1 MRRASVVGGG
11 VLILALA
18 LGVLRARNDIQD
30 EVDAAASLAHAMGV
44 LNRLANADDPSA
56 ISTLRSV
63 QAGHPFRHLELQVL
77 AADGTPL
84 LVPPTAIEPTA
95 GTSWTTALNVL
106 MGEFVPP
113 RIATWDLPRP
123 DGSRW
128 TVSLSASSASE
139 RQEAFVSLLGM
150 LCLLLVSVLG
160 LLLAM
165 RWNLARAFA
174 PLGRLL
180 QAIGA
185 IEAQGTVAVQQL
197 PRMPIRELE
206 SVAAALRHMGA
217 ALDQADVMRRR
228 LGQQVLT
235 LQEDERARLAREI
248 HDEFGQRLT
257 AMRVDAAWLLRRVA
271 GQPDL
276 KTVIEGMATQCELVQ
291 QDVRSLLAR
300 LQPFGP
306 QASGD
311 CEFEDLSRLLEMLQ
325 ALVAGWAQPGR
336 EGGFDCGLHL
346 AWHSASGQP
355 QHWPGDGSIGALRLP
370 RSLALTLFR
379 ISQEALT
386 NVARHARASMATL
399 SMVFT
404 GSALPG
410 AVVGIDWSAEDDGV
424 GLPLKSKAWQSGNG
438 LVGIEQRAWAHG
450 AELGSRASKAG
461 SPRPGLRLEARFE
474 SRWADEPTPS
484 VGPVT

>member
-11 VLILALA
+11 VLLLALA

-30 EVDAAASLAHAMGV
+30 EVDAAASLARAMGV

-56 ISTLRSV
+56 INTLRAM

-84 LVPPTAIEPTA
+84 LVPPPGIEPIA
-95 GTSWTTALNVL
+95 GTSWTTASNVL
-106 MGEFVPP
+106 MGASESP

-139 RQEAFVSLLGM
+139 RHEALVSLLGM
-150 LCLLLVSVLG
+150 MGLLLVSVLG
-160 LLLAM
+160 LLVAM

-185 IEAQGTVAVQQL
+185 IEAQGTIAVQQL

-217 ALDQADVMRRR
+217 ALDQADAMRRR
-228 LGQQVLT
+228 LSQQVLT

-271 GQPDL
+271 GQPEL
-276 KTVIEGMATQCELVQ
+276 KTVVEGMAIQCELLQ
-291 QDVRSLLAR
+291 QDARSLLAR

-306 QASGD
+306 PASG
-311 CEFEDLSRLLEMLQ
+311 EAELEDLSRLLEMMQ

-346 AWHSASGQP
+346 AWYGASGQP

-370 RSLALTLFR
+370 RSLALALFR

-386 NVARHARASMATL
+386 NVARHAQANVATL
-399 SMVFT
+399 SLVFT

-410 AVVGIDWSAEDDGV
+410 AVVGIDWSAADDGV
-424 GLPLKSKAWQSGNG
+424 GLPLKSTAWQRGNG

-450 AELGSRASKAG
+450 AELGTRAPNVG
-461 SPRPGLRLEARFE
+461 SARPGLRLEARFE
-474 SRWADEPTPS
+474 SRWADAPTPLGGS
-484 VGPVT
+484 AT